1 MKIIEK
7 CDTRQD
13 TSLQHKHKEI
23 THIGCRRTIKNTRSF
38 TVQYKVFHLL
48 GEKFLS
54 ARQGYGG
61 KKEASQQGQRNGIV
75 RAGRV
80 GDRCPLKAGINFLH
94 SMKINQLQTISVR
107 LCRTSLVLPKK
118 EQQRLRKQ
126 PLLSL
131 RTKAPMIWKS
141 SVRS

>member
-7 CDTRQD
+7 CDARQD
-13 TSLQHKHKEI
+13 TGLQYKHKEI
-23 THIGCRRTIKNTRSF
+23 THIGCRRTIKNARSF

-61 KKEASQQGQRNGIV
+61 EKEANQQGQRNGIV

-80 GDRCPLKAGINFLH
+80 GDRCPLKAGINLLAQH
-94 SMKINQLQTISVR
+94 EDQPTAGYQ
-107 LCRTSLVLPKK
+107 CPPLPD
-118 EQQRLRKQ
+118 
-126 PLLSL
+126 
-131 RTKAPMIWKS
+131 
-141 SVRS
+141 

>member
-75 RAGRV
+75 FAGLVWFCRRRDSV
-80 GDRCPLKAGINFLH
+80 SALRELNISPIISPQIYEWKCPIQEFHKAI
-94 SMKINQLQTISVR
+94 
-107 LCRTSLVLPKK
+107 
-118 EQQRLRKQ
+118 E
-126 PLLSL
+126 PLLPAS
-131 RTKAPMIWKS
+131 APLSIYHHAAGA
-141 SVRS
+141 